1 MIAIMWNHSQI
12 IHLRAYQ
19 MLLLLKRKPWNTHSA
34 VLVDVRKV
42 AEFRSSHIPGMINQL
57 LSSSSQIEIH
67 IL

>member
-42 AEFRSSHIPGMINQL
+42 AEFRFG
-57 LSSSSQIEIH
+57 
-67 IL
+67 